1 MNSGARNAAA
11 IALGV
16 GCGLLALVILSG
28 GYGASTIFVP
38 ASLGTSEATTP
49 AFASANPS
57 LAPTNNQDNT
67 IAGLVNPTPYTLTII
82 ILAAVSLLV
91 ALGAS
96 VGVSRRV
103 DKYK

>member
-16 GCGLLALVILSG
+16 GCGLLALLILSG
-28 GYGASTIFVP
+28 GYSASTMLVP
-38 ASLGTSEATTP
+38 ASLGTSEATP
-49 AFASANPS
+49 AFTSANPS
-57 LAPTNNQDNT
+57 LAPTNNQENT

-82 ILAAVSLLV
+82 ILAAVSLLI